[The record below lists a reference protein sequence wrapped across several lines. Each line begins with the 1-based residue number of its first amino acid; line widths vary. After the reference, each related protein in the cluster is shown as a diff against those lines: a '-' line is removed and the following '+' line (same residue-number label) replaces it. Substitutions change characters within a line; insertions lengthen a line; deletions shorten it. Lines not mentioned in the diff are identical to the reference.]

1 MCRGYLCTY
10 ISYKM
15 YMHVCTY
22 ACIYLASN
30 MYTYYVGEYNF
41 SQTDSD
47 NPLLFIGKYLLNQVD
62 SDSHAKEDNKTSE
75 VHT

>member
-1 MCRGYLCTY
+1 
-10 ISYKM
+10 
-15 YMHVCTY
+15 
-22 ACIYLASN
+22 

-62 SDSHAKEDNKTSE
+62 GDSHAKEDNKTSV
-75 VHT
+75 VHNYMHTHICIYVATWDSLFTLYMVSM